1 MTIKDIIANKEGKNK
16 EDAHKK
22 KSSEMELRKE
32 RREIY
37 SKWQKQIMTS
47 AERLLLQVSS
57 DAFLF

>member
-22 KSSEMELRKE
+22 KSSEMELRKG